1 MTTSMVRLR
10 EETRRLLQEMAT
22 QDQVSMQE
30 VAARAMEAYRRQRLL
45 DQINADFA
53 ALRADPEAWQ
63 AYRSDLAA
71 WDSTLLD
78 GLD

>member
-1 MTTSMVRLR
+1 MVRLR
-10 EETRRLLQEMAT
+10 EETRRLLQEMAAA
-22 QDQVSMQE
+22 DQVPIQE
-30 VAARAMEAYRRQRLL
+30 VAARAVEAYRRQRLL

-63 AYRSDLAA
+63 GYRDELAA

>member
-1 MTTSMVRLR
+1 
-10 EETRRLLQEMAT
+10 
-22 QDQVSMQE
+22 MQE
-30 VAARAMEAYRRQRLL
+30 VAARAVEVYRRQRLL

-53 ALRADPEAWQ
+53 ALRADPGAWQ
-63 AYRSDLAA
+63 EYCSDLAA

>member
-1 MTTSMVRLR
+1 
-10 EETRRLLQEMAT
+10 MAA
-22 QDQVSMQE
+22 QDQLSMQE
-30 VAARAMEAYRRQRLL
+30 IAARAVEAYRRQRLL

-53 ALRADPEAWQ
+53 ELRADPDAWQ
-63 AYRSDLAA
+63 AYRNDLAA

>member
-1 MTTSMVRLR
+1 VTTSMVRLR